1 MLGVQVSCD
10 RFDRKKTWNLYFDR
24 VHMDRSSCLLLFLTI
39 GITCVAAQTCG
50 YKKCNSLPIKP
61 GMINVHLVPHTHDD
75 VGWLKTVDQYYYGAN
90 TTIQRAG
97 VQYILDGVI
106 PQLEANPRR
115 RFIYVEMAF
124 FKRWWDEQDEDMH
137 GRVKKLVDEGRLE
150 FINGGWCMN
159 DEASTHYNAIIDQ
172 MTLGLQFLNTTFG
185 DCGRPLVA
193 WHIDPFG
200 HSREQ
205 ASIFAQMGYDGFF
218 FARLDYQDKMNRLNL
233 KNMEEIWRGSPN
245 DLGKVADLFTGALFG
260 PLYTPPPGLCFELL
274 CQDPPVQDDPRL
286 HDYNV
291 EERVKTAENRSME
304 QAKHF
309 RTEHIMWTMGSDFHY
324 QAANIWF
331 KNMDKLIKY
340 TNAGNKV
347 NLLYSTPSCYVYHKN
362 QAADVKWSYNNTDDF
377 FPYADKPHSFWSG
390 YFTSRPAIKGYVREC
405 NNFLQVCKQLEVIAG
420 PLPFK
425 NGGPSSQRFREAMAV
440 AQHHDAVS
448 GTEKQHVANDYA
460 MRLHAGAVECQAV
473 VGRALT
479 SKMKKGSVDPP
490 AAQFCT
496 YLNISICP
504 TTENNDNFAVTVY
517 NPLARQLTGHYLRL
531 PVNGQSY
538 TVSSP
543 TGTSVETQVLKVSPR
558 TVKVRGPRGN
568 ATSELVF
575 PVTVPALGFNTYLIS
590 QASRRNTRME
600 SLFMPQAETNVVSM
614 MIPQSP
620 MMRGDTEIHNEHL
633 SLVFDSTTG
642 YLKTV
647 TNLKKKLV
655 LNVNQAFYW
664 YNSSTGNN
672 KDSTQRSGA
681 YIFRPN
687 GTEPLLIQTKGS
699 VITKVVAGKLV
710 QEVHQVFN
718 DWVTQVIRLYA
729 GQRHAE
735 LEWTV
740 GPIPF
745 KDGLGKEIITRFD
758 SDLKTD
764 KKFYTDANG
773 REILQ
778 RELNHR
784 QTWKLNQT
792 EPVAGNYYPVNSR
805 IFIKDASK
813 QLTVLTD
820 RSQGGSSLKDGS
832 LELMVH
838 RRMFYDDNFGV
849 GEALNETGV
858 FGDGLVARGKHYLML
873 ESPADSGQLHRTLG
887 EQLYM
892 APAVSFTPNT
902 LSTQDWSNNFN
913 MDYTAL
919 KRELPPSVHLLTLE
933 LSDGDTALLRLEHQ
947 YQAADRG
954 TPQTVSLQG
963 LFEPFE
969 VVTSSVEE
977 LTLGGNIHT
986 EKLHRLSWNT
996 EEGTTGNVSQQCW
1009 DPSSATVSLKPMQ
1022 ICTLRFHVKR
1032 RW

>member
-1 MLGVQVSCD
+1 
-10 RFDRKKTWNLYFDR
+10 
-24 VHMDRSSCLLLFLTI
+24 MDRSSCLLLFLAI
-39 GITCVAAQTCG
+39 GITCVATQECG
-50 YKKCNSLPIKP
+50 YEKCRSLPIKP

-75 VGWLKTVDQYYYGAN
+75 VGWLKTVDQYYSGAN
-90 TTIQRAG
+90 SSIQRAG
-97 VQYILDGVI
+97 VQYILDSVI
-106 PQLEANPRR
+106 PQLEAKPERK
-115 RFIYVEMAF
+115 FIYVEIAF

-137 GRVKKLVDEGRLE
+137 GRVKKLVDKGQLE

-172 MTLGLQFLNTTFG
+172 MTLGLQFLNMTFG
-185 DCGRPLVA
+185 ECGRPLVA

-205 ASIFAQMGYDGFF
+205 ASLFAQMGYDGFF
-218 FARLDYQDKMNRLNL
+218 FARLDYQDKANRLKL
-233 KNMEEIWRGSPN
+233 QNMEEIWRGSPN
-245 DLGKVADLFTGALFG
+245 DLGKVADLFTGALFAH
-260 PLYTPPPGLCFELL
+260 YTPPEGLSFEILNN
-274 CQDPPVQDDPRL
+274 DPPVQDDPRL

-291 EERVKTAENRSME
+291 DERVNTAVNRSVE
-304 QAKHF
+304 QAKYF
-309 RTEHIMWTMGSDFHY
+309 RTDHIMWTMGSDFHY
-324 QAANIWF
+324 QAAHTWY

-340 TNAGNKV
+340 TNPGNKV

-362 QAADVKWSYNNTDDF
+362 QAADVKWNNNNTDDF

-420 PLPFK
+420 PLPFT
-425 NGGPSSQRFREAMAV
+425 NGGLSSQKFREAMAV

-448 GTEKQHVANDYA
+448 GTEKQHVAYDYA
-460 MRLHAGAVECQAV
+460 MRLHAGAVECQEV
-473 VGRALT
+473 VSHALAG
-479 SKMKKGSVDPP
+479 KMKKGSVEPP
-490 AAQFCT
+490 AAQFCA
-496 YLNISICP
+496 YLNVSICP
-504 TTENNDNFAVTVY
+504 TTEENDHFSVTVY
-517 NPLARQLTGHYLRL
+517 NPLARQVTGHYLRL

-538 TVSSP
+538 TVTAP
-543 TGTSVETQVLKVSPR
+543 NGKPVKTQMLKV
-558 TVKVRGPRGN
+558 TQQTAKVRGPRGN

-575 PVTVPALGFNTYLIS
+575 PVTVEALGYSTYLIS
-590 QASRRNTRME
+590 RATNRATR
-600 SLFMPQAETNVVSM
+600 SLFMPQAETNVISM
-614 MIPQSP
+614 AIPQSP
-620 MMRGDTEIHNEHL
+620 RMREDIEIHNEHL
-633 SLVFDSTTG
+633 SLIFDTTTG
-642 YLKTV
+642 HLKTV
-647 TNLKKKLV
+647 TNLKNKLI
-655 LNVNQAFYW
+655 LNVQQAFYW

-672 KDSTQRSGA
+672 QDSTQRSGA

-687 GTEPLLIQTKGS
+687 GTEPFPIHTKGS
-699 VITKVVAGKLV
+699 VITKVVTGTLV
-710 QEVHQVFN
+710 QEVHQVFS

-758 SDLKTD
+758 SDMQTD
-764 KKFYTDANG
+764 KKFYTDSNG
-773 REILQ
+773 REILE

-784 QTWKLNQT
+784 LTWKLNQT

-805 IFIKDASK
+805 IFIKDNSR

-820 RSQGGSSLKDGS
+820 RSQGGASLKDGS

-858 FGDGLVARGKHYLML
+858 FGEGLVARGNHYLML
-873 ESPADSGQLHRTLG
+873 ESPADSSQLHRNLG

-892 APAVSFTPNT
+892 APATSFTPNT
-902 LSTQDWSNNFN
+902 FSTQDWSNNFN
-913 MDYTAL
+913 MAYTAL
-919 KRELPPSVHLLTLE
+919 KRELPSSVHLLTLE
-933 LSDGDTALLRLEHQ
+933 LAEEDTALLRLEHQ
-947 YQAADRG
+947 YQAADGG

-977 LTLGGNIHT
+977 LTLGANVHA

-996 EEGTTGNVSQQCW
+996 QEGTTGNVSQRCW